1 MMEEVPPPCP
11 ILCREIANTI
21 YTNINGCIVP
31 TTLNPNIISSISNNH
46 NYIIQLPMRN
56 GVIAYFRYIYNEYLN
71 ILELE
76 NRVQIENEND
86 INIIQIN
93 HGTS

>member
-1 MMEEVPPPCP
+1 MEVPPPPPP
-11 ILCREIANTI
+11 ILRRMLANTDYI
-21 YTNINGCIVP
+21 NINGSIVP
-31 TTLNPNIISSISNNH
+31 RTLNPNIISSNSNSN
-46 NYIIQLPMRN
+46 NYIIQLPIRN
-56 GVIAYFRYIYNEYLN
+56 NVIKYFRYIFNEYLN

-86 INIIQIN
+86 MNIIQIN

>member
-1 MMEEVPPPCP
+1 MEVPPPPTP
-11 ILCREIANTI
+11 ILCRMLANTDYI
-21 YTNINGCIVP
+21 NINGSIVP
-31 TTLNPNIISSISNNH
+31 RTLNPNIISSNSNNH
-46 NYIIQLPMRN
+46 NYIIQLPIRN
-56 GVIAYFRYIYNEYLN
+56 NVIKYFRYIFNEYLN

-86 INIIQIN
+86 MNIIQIN